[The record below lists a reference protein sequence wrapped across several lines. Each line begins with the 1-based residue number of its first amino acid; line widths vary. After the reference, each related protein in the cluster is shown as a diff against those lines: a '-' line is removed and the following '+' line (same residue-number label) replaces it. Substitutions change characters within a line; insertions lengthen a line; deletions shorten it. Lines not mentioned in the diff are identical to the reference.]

1 MYAFKASSRGMRGLR
16 VLADYTFNR
25 DKVVVIA
32 WTNNKVYPI
41 HLDIYGVDKNILR
54 PVTS

>member
-1 MYAFKASSRGMRGLR
+1 M
-16 VLADYTFNR
+16 LADYAFNR

-32 WTNNKVYPI
+32 WTNNKIYPI
-41 HLDIYGVDKNILR
+41 HLDIYRVDKNILR